1 MEVFVVIAFNKDNFY
16 PVAICDNFI
25 LAKNYAQMEYKE
37 RAKSHKIRVFKKL
50 MNAPHTIQDAIV
62 YEI

>member
-1 MEVFVVIAFNKDNFY
+1 MEVFVVMAFNKDNFY
-16 PVAICDNFI
+16 PVAICDNLI

>member
-1 MEVFVVIAFNKDNFY
+1 MDVFVVIAFNKENFY
-16 PVAICDNFI
+16 PVAICDNII

-37 RAKSHKIRVFKKL
+37 RAKSHRIRVYKKT
-50 MNAPHTIQDAIV
+50 MNAPHLLQDAIV

>member
-1 MEVFVVIAFNKDNFY
+1 MDVFVVIAFNKENFY
-16 PVAICDNFI
+16 PVAICDNII

-37 RAKSHKIRVFKKL
+37 RAKSHRIRVYKKT
-50 MNAPHTIQDAIV
+50 MNAPQLLQDAIV